1 MAPCF
6 DSAIE
11 GFPHR
16 YRALLARN
24 LLLHELPESGLGC
37 VRRLPWSEPAR
48 CGRRG
53 RCDGRVGVGGDSSR
67 LEKRASF
74 LFPIGGAR
82 DPLADPANRAWRRDV
97 FALDELVLIGDIL
110 YRL

>member
-6 DSAIE
+6 DSHDRGLSSSISGA
-11 GFPHR
+11 
-16 YRALLARN
+16 ARLD

-74 LFPIGGAR
+74 LFPIGGPR
-82 DPLADPANRAWRRDV
+82 DPLADPANRARRRDV

-110 YRL
+110 YKL